1 LFVFAGSVDPAKLK
15 RVPLV
20 SSPSASA
27 PQIAADSNGRHWL
40 DGVKHDPRYQSIERK
55 WQDQKDIALLF
66 NAGPNPASVKQYEEE
81 LRDFYAA
88 WAVEH
93 GHATHYLELRK
104 SSEALQRAFDRIEV
118 DKKTKLDAERTRW
131 EKDWFKALAH
141 PDNREGLA
149 ATMPDVVGK
158 EARRSLRVHLLR
170 VAVIEEQAQQSFIE
184 AGHYIITL
192 GKTDWT
198 PSQFS
203 TRK

>member
-104 SSEALQRAFDRIEV
+104 SSEAHRDPAHSKGIGNIQRRLFAPFPQWVASARS
-118 DKKTKLDAERTRW
+118 TKPKRFSIL
-131 EKDWFKALAH
+131 FSYC
-141 PDNREGLA
+141 GLA
-149 ATMPDVVGK
+149 TAFCLPK
-158 EARRSLRVHLLR
+158 
-170 VAVIEEQAQQSFIE
+170 
-184 AGHYIITL
+184 
-192 GKTDWT
+192 
-198 PSQFS
+198 
-203 TRK
+203 